1 MASQPDLSRRFL
13 DALTDAATAH
23 SIMLRDLETIDDG
36 YLASILGAIEQ
47 ARGTDLPRIAYAL
60 AAPLVDER
68 IDSQTAPGA
77 YGAPQLGRGQTDL
90 AVTAVRLV
98 LRDQL
103 LAALPELLRLRT
115 VIEEFVS
122 SHSVTLMQ
130 VTIHATPAQAGT
142 LGHIV
147 APLISALERG
157 TGALLQ
163 ALTEIN
169 RLPLGAG
176 LGVGTGFAIDRDRTA
191 DLLGMPEWIDLTSDA
206 IGGADYLLALANGIE
221 RVSSPISRW
230 LDELLGLMRANPDA
244 FAIEDKW
251 LVTDVLAPQWQAAG
265 GIAALAAHGRRVEA
279 EAAAIRAIAQ
289 RLPWGAVPG
298 EIGAYLPVADSAIGQ
313 LEVLMERTAYL
324 MERALIVNRAAL
336 ANRAGR
342 DFVTAGDLADFLMIE
357 EQIEPQ
363 AARTITGMVIS
374 RAREAGLEASGITV
388 EMIDTAAL
396 MVIGREIKVE
406 FETIS
411 KYLAPRRYIERRN
424 QTGGPAPS
432 AMKSWLAGAAR
443 RRESDADTMGA
454 IRAAIER
461 ANELRARELEIAA
474 ADHDDA

>member
-1 MASQPDLSRRFL
+1 MSTQPDLSRRFL
-13 DALTDAATAH
+13 DALTAAATAH
-23 SIMLRDLETIDDG
+23 SIMLRDLGTIDDG

-47 ARGTDLPRIAYAL
+47 ARGVDLPCIAYAL
-60 AAPLVDER
+60 ATPLVDER

-90 AVTAVRLV
+90 AVTAVRLT
-98 LRDQL
+98 LRDRL
-103 LAALPELLRLRT
+103 LTAMTQLLRLRE
-115 VIEEFVS
+115 VIEEFAS
-122 SHSVTLMQ
+122 SHAVTLMQ
-130 VTIHATPAQAGT
+130 TTVHAQPVQAGT
-142 LGHIV
+142 LGHTA
-147 APLISALERG
+147 APLIAALERG
-157 TGALLQ
+157 TAALSE
-163 ALTEIN
+163 ALEEIN

-176 LGVGTGFAIDRDRTA
+176 IGVGTGFAIDRDRLA
-191 DLLGMPEWIDLTSDA
+191 ELLGMPEWIDHTADA
-206 IGGADYLLALANGIE
+206 VGGTDYLLGLANGIE
-221 RVSSPISRW
+221 RVAGPISRW
-230 LDELLGLMRANPDA
+230 LDELLAMMRANPEA
-244 FAIEDKW
+244 FSLEDKW
-251 LVTDVLAPQWQAAG
+251 QVTEVLAPQWRASG

-279 EAAAIRAIAQ
+279 EAAMIRTIAQ
-289 RLPWGAVPG
+289 RLPWGPVPG

-357 EQIEPQ
+357 EEIEPQ
-363 AARTITGMVIS
+363 AARTIAGMVIA

-388 EMIDTAAL
+388 EMIDTAAM

-432 AMKSWLAGAAR
+432 AMKSWLAAAGR
-443 RRESDADTMGA
+443 RRERDDQRIAEIVARIATAADLT
-454 IRAAIER
+454 
-461 ANELRARELEIAA
+461 ARELSES
-474 ADHDDA
+474 